1 LRVQAKIPATSSPAR
16 SVLIARG
23 VTHP

>member
-1 LRVQAKIPATSSPAR
+1 VQAKMPATSSPAR